1 MSTRSL
7 NSLQDAF
14 RAIKELDETIT
25 GLTTRN
31 LDFHQRQIKNAHPSI
46 DDFDYVV
53 RKELRDL
60 IGGGKPAINI
70 TGGGAGNFYLRTFG
84 YGVNRDL
91 TTGTD
96 LLPDLIIPFPSTTLL
111 KIFAKC
117 KVAPTGSDVIADI
130 NLLGSSILG
139 GSFITIPAG
148 SSSVITVNSFDVASF
163 TEGQVLTFDLDQIG
177 ATISGQT
184 LVVTMLFKKN

>member
-1 MSTRSL
+1 MSVRSL
-7 NSLQDAF
+7 TTLSDCI
-14 RAIKELDETIT
+14 RAIKEMDDTLTN
-25 GLTTRN
+25 LTTRN

-53 RKELRDL
+53 RKELSDL

-70 TGGGAGNFYLRTFG
+70 SGGGAGNFYLRTFG

-117 KVAPTGSDVIADI
+117 KVAPTGDDVIADI
-130 NLLGSSILG
+130 NLLGASILD
-139 GSFITIPAG
+139 GSKITIPAG
-148 SSSVITVNSFDVASF
+148 SASVVIISSFTTAGF

-177 ATISGQT
+177 SIDPGQT